1 MTYREWITATLA
13 RFNMTTADVD
23 LILANQAVAIPAPD
37 VEVDT
42 RIAKTALVREFATIL
57 PMYNISEGGFSMSWN
72 WQALKAWYYIT
83 AREVGIDPIDL
94 DARPRPIIRDK
105 SNVW

>member
-1 MTYREWITATLA
+1 MTYREWITATIA
-13 RFNMTTADVD
+13 RFNMTSADVD
-23 LILANQAVAIPAPD
+23 MILANQKSAIPSPD
-37 VEVDT
+37 GEVDS

-57 PMYNISEGGFSMSWN
+57 PLYNISEGGFSIAWN

-94 DARPRPIIRDK
+94 DAKPQPKIRDK
-105 SNVW
+105 SNIW